1 MKLPPALVLSALF
14 ITQALVS
21 DPEDQ
26 SKRKEW
32 PCFVGFMPD
41 DETVPNN
48 AICLYDTMAN
58 QEGREM
64 RSGKNVEHPGIQI
77 RVRASDYVTGN
88 TKMNALVEYI
98 NAVYLLRFDV
108 GNYIYE
114 LQSISN
120 GSVLPLGVETA
131 GQKRRHVF
139 TCNLALSM
147 LEDDVHAAVNAFHNL
162 VHVTMPTNMALLP

>member
-14 ITQALVS
+14 ITQGLVN
-21 DPEDQ
+21 DPEDD
-26 SKRKEW
+26 SKRKDW

-41 DETVPNN
+41 DSTVPNN
-48 AICLYDTMAN
+48 AVCLYDVPSV

-64 RSGKNVEHPGIQI
+64 RSGKNVEHPGIQL
-77 RVRASDYVTGN
+77 RVRGSDYVTASA
-88 TKMNALVEYI
+88 KMDALVTYI
-98 NAVYLLRFDV
+98 NTVYLLRFDV

-120 GSVLPLGVETA
+120 GSVLPLGVETT
-131 GQKRRHVF
+131 GKTRRHVF

-147 LEDDVHAAVNAFHNL
+147 LEDDVHAAVGLFHNL